1 MAECSPRV
9 TCHDGP
15 GLKEIGS
22 QKSAASLADPPVS
35 VCNLRFVCSQSL
47 LRLDVDKARKAGP
60 GLLSDAAWFG
70 NDYVLSQP
78 EEDDRRGRSTFIIF
92 STINVS
98 EISRI

>member
-1 MAECSPRV
+1 
-9 TCHDGP
+9 
-15 GLKEIGS
+15 
-22 QKSAASLADPPVS
+22 
-35 VCNLRFVCSQSL
+35 
-47 LRLDVDKARKAGP
+47 LDVDKARKAGP
-60 GLLSDAAWFG
+60 GLLSDVAWFG

>member
-1 MAECSPRV
+1 M
-9 TCHDGP
+9 
-15 GLKEIGS
+15 
-22 QKSAASLADPPVS
+22 
-35 VCNLRFVCSQSL
+35 
-47 LRLDVDKARKAGP
+47 DKARKAGP
-60 GLLSDAAWFG
+60 GLLSDAARFG